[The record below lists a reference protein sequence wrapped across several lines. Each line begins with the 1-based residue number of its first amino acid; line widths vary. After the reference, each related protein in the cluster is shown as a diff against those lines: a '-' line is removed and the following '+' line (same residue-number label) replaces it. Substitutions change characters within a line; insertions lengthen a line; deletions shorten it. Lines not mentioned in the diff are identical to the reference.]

1 MTTNDNTPGL
11 GYAGHVGDR
20 LSRDYFMTVGELRI
34 VRKACEHMGLSFHQ
48 VAARKTLRRTLIP
61 AARPSEERNDD
72 RHARAL
78 TTETPTPQA
87 IGPGLSVNIC

>member
-48 VAARKTLRRTLIP
+48 VAARKTLRRPLIDCVNAEGI
-61 AARPSEERNDD
+61 AAGCESW
-72 RHARAL
+72 AL
-78 TTETPTPQA
+78 
-87 IGPGLSVNIC
+87 LNN